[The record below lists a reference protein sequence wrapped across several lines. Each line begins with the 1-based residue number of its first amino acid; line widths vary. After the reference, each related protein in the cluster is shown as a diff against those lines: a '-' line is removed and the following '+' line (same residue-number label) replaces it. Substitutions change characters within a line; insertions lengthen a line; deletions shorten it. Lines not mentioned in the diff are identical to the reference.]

1 MRNYSMMTRALCVSA
16 LLLSSATPAFARGKT
31 DRAHEAIAA
40 AKAKVEAANKLGAS
54 GEVPRLQAQAQAA
67 LRSAEEDLAAK
78 RKDEAIAEANRASE
92 LADTAIGISE
102 RNRNEAVNAERA
114 AAADAQQEAA
124 AANARAQAA
133 QQEAN
138 AAAAD
143 AAAARAT
150 PPPAPIVIAP
160 PAPTPTTTITTETVK
175 TAAPAT
181 VARKKVTVRKPVRRV
196 VKRSSTPAR
205 TVEKTTTT
213 VTTKAE

>member
-40 AKAKVEAANKLGAS
+40 AKAKVDAANKLGAS

-78 RKDEAIAEANRASE
+78 RKDQAIAEANRASE

-143 AAAARAT
+143 AAAARAA

-160 PAPTPTTTITTETVK
+160 PAPTTTTITTETVK
-175 TAAPAT
+175 SAAPAT

-196 VKRSSTPAR
+196 VKRSGTA
-205 TVEKTTTT
+205 EKTTTT
-213 VTTKAE
+213 VTTKTE

>member
-1 MRNYSMMTRALCVSA
+1 MTRALCVSA

-40 AKAKVEAANKLGAS
+40 AKAKVDAANKLGAS

-78 RKDEAIAEANRASE
+78 RKDQAIAEANRASE

-143 AAAARAT
+143 AAAARAA

-160 PAPTPTTTITTETVK
+160 PAPTTTTITTETVK
-175 TAAPAT
+175 SAAPAT

-196 VKRSSTPAR
+196 VKRSGTA
-205 TVEKTTTT
+205 EKTTTT
-213 VTTKAE
+213 VTTKTE

>member
-1 MRNYSMMTRALCVSA
+1 MTRALFASA

-78 RKDEAIAEANRASE
+78 RKDQAIAEANRASE

-102 RNRNEAVNAERA
+102 RNRSEAANADRTA
-114 AAADAQQEAA
+114 AVDAQQEAA

-133 QQEAN
+133 EQDAN

-143 AAAARAT
+143 AAAARAA

-160 PAPTPTTTITTETVK
+160 PSPPTTTTVTTETVK
-175 TAAPAT
+175 TAVP
-181 VARKKVTVRKPVRRV
+181 VVRKKVTVRKPVRRV
-196 VKRSSTPAR
+196 VKRSGVA
-205 TVEKTTTT
+205 EKTTTT
-213 VTTKAE
+213 VTTKTEQD